1 MLALYVLKLVLAV
14 WLEDLVPMRPE
25 MVILSQDLAASR
37 LHPVYHL
44 HQGDFLGEVRHMIAD
59 VINICLFETAGG
71 RHRVDRNFVSD
82 NVVVSTPHRDTSRY
96 GMGIIGKKEILPLG
110 ELVHSIKAYE
120 APTPGSGWAST
131 LGSSYS
137 EAGTPRDSGSQT

>member
-44 HQGDFLGEVRHMIAD
+44 HQGDFLGEVRHMIKAD

-82 NVVVSTPHRDTSRY
+82 NVVVSTPHR
-96 GMGIIGKKEILPLG
+96 
-110 ELVHSIKAYE
+110 AYE